1 VLRSRHT
8 VPLALIAL
16 VVGGITIGQALIID
30 WLPGAATEQAER
42 VNLFLWFIF
51 LASAIFFTIVT
62 TVLIYALW
70 KFRAPPGDQSDGPPM
85 HGNTRLEIVWTVV
98 PGILLGIVAVFAI
111 IVLNSNEQLE
121 SDRIEVDVVAQQFTW
136 SFVYPD
142 AGVQSGDLRIPV
154 DRQVVLNMRAQDV
167 IHSFY
172 VPEFGQKKDVVP
184 GIQTQLVLDPNET
197 GTFDVIC
204 AELCGTGHA
213 LMRSRV
219 IVTPQTEYDA
229 WLTAATAKVR
239 ADRAQAQA
247 PAAAPGAAEGSQEG

>member
-1 VLRSRHT
+1 VLRSPHT
-8 VPLALIAL
+8 APLALIAL

-30 WLPGAATEQAER
+30 WLPDAATEQAER
-42 VNLFLWFIF
+42 VNVFLWVIY
-51 LASAIFFTIVT
+51 LASVVFFVIVT
-62 TVLIYALW
+62 TVLIYAVW
-70 KFRAPPGDQSDGPPM
+70 KFRAPPGDESDGPPM
-85 HGNTRLEIVWTVV
+85 HGNTRLEVVWTVV

-121 SDRIEVDVVAQQFTW
+121 SDRIEVEVVAQQFAW

-172 VPEFGQKKDVVP
+172 VPEFGHKKDVVP
-184 GIQTQLVLDPNET
+184 GIQTQLVLDPNQT

-204 AELCGTGHA
+204 AELCGAGHA
-213 LMRSRV
+213 VMRSRV
-219 IVTPQTEYDA
+219 IVTPQREYDA

-239 ADRAQAQA
+239 ADRAQAR
-247 PAAAPGAAEGSQEG
+247 